1 MDHFTQN
8 KVEGQGKICFMFLG
22 LPPFSSPRSLLIF
35 LIRKSLLW
43 EFSRVFLFRGATR
56 FFSQCKDVCFH
67 RFPLRVSALQLISKS
82 KKNSVLVMSPCCSA
96 SPASDLLSALFQ
108 SQRTTL
114 HATYPVHSKFLV
126 DLKQCLLDF
135 RHRQKQSSH
144 F

>member
-56 FFSQCKDVCFH
+56 FFSQCKDVFSS
-67 RFPLRVSALQLISKS
+67 LSTE
-82 KKNSVLVMSPCCSA
+82 SVCA
-96 SPASDLLSALFQ
+96 SVNL
-108 SQRTTL
+108 
-114 HATYPVHSKFLV
+114 
-126 DLKQCLLDF
+126 
-135 RHRQKQSSH
+135 
-144 F
+144 